1 MLWFHFQFVEDYEPT
16 KADSY
21 RKKVQLDGE
30 EVQID
35 FVVSLSVFL
44 GLRANEGRLVPEE
57 GVQLDGE
64 EVQID
69 VVVSLSVCR
78 GLRADEGRLVPEE
91 GTVGWGGGTY

>member
-30 EVQID
+30 EVH
-35 FVVSLSVFL
+35 
-44 GLRANEGRLVPEE
+44 
-57 GVQLDGE
+57 
-64 EVQID
+64 ID

-78 GLRADEGRLVPEE
+78 GLRANEGRLVPEE